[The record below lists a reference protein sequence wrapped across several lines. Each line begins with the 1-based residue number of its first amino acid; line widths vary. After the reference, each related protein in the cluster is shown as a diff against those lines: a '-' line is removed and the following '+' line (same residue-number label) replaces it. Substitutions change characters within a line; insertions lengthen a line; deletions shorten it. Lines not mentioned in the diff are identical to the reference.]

1 MNADEQQLRREI
13 VTLIPRLRRF
23 GLTLTG
29 NLHDSDDLVQ
39 GAIERALKKLDSWQ
53 RGTRLDSWLF
63 RITQNLW
70 IDQCRAN
77 QRRDTSASID
87 DLPELSSEDG
97 RQTTENELMVRKV
110 EIAITALPEEQ
121 RSLVG
126 LVLVEG
132 LSYKEAAAIVDIP
145 IGTVMSRVARARKTL
160 AQQLQPG
167 GEQ

>member
-1 MNADEQQLRREI
+1 MDAREQQLRHEI
-13 VTLIPRLRRF
+13 VALIPRLRRF

-29 NLHDSDDLVQ
+29 HIHDSDDLVQ
-39 GAIERALKKLDSWQ
+39 GAIERALKNLHRWQ
-53 RGTRLDSWLF
+53 HGTRLDSWLF

-87 DLPELSSEDG
+87 DLPEPSGEDG
-97 RQTTENELMVRKV
+97 RQTTENELMIRKM
-110 EIAITALPEEQ
+110 EFAIAALPEEQ

-132 LSYKEAAAIVDIP
+132 LSYKEAATIVGIP
-145 IGTVMSRVARARKTL
+145 IGTVMSRVARARKAL